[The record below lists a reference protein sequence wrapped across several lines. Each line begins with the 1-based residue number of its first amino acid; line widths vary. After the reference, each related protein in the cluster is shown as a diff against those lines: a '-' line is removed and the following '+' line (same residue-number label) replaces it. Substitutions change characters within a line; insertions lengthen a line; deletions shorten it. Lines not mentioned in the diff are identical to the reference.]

1 MIFSWRGVPLQEVM
15 VTVKKKKPVDATAAE
30 QGSGR
35 YTENCLIKGWVD
47 RELFKVT
54 AYTGFLSMTKK
65 NS

>member
-1 MIFSWRGVPLQEVM
+1 MARVKK
-15 VTVKKKKPVDATAAE
+15 KKKKPVDATAAE

-65 NS
+65 NILKNPG

>member
-1 MIFSWRGVPLQEVM
+1 M
-15 VTVKKKKPVDATAAE
+15 DATAAE

-65 NS
+65 KFLKILAELAELHTF

>member
-1 MIFSWRGVPLQEVM
+1 M